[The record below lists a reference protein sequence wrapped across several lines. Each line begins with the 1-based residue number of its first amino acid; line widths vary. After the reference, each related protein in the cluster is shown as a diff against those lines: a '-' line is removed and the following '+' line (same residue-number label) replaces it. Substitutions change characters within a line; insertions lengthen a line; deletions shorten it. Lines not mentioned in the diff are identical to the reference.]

1 MSVMSSG
8 TVATSIA
15 LPEAVAQ
22 QVPQLLGTEGD
33 PARVVFVPV
42 RHHSPA
48 CAWALRALLR
58 ELRPAAILIEGPD
71 DVNSLLP
78 LMSNPQT
85 RPPVA
90 WLCQAVRVR
99 PAVTSDG
106 PDDTAPEAGAD
117 ADPTSPRTDTRSSFY
132 PFCDYSPEWI
142 AIREGAAL
150 GAQVAL
156 IDLPWQDKAWERED
170 GEGDAEA
177 LGTAARSQMA
187 ERHFAHSRYLT
198 AMARQLGCADH
209 HDLWDRLF
217 ELRSP
222 AQRADW
228 RSLFTDVFSWC
239 AMARLDYEPE
249 VLEAELS
256 LPRERHMAAHIQRWR
271 AQVQGTI
278 VVVTGGFHTPELLR
292 LCGRSDAATAS
303 GEAATSKPRKT
314 KATAA
319 AKVAKAS
326 AAAAAPNA
334 WLIRYSFEQLDA
346 LNGYSAGMPS
356 PGYYQRVWEALNRS
370 ESDGSAPPA
379 SRPLVSPPS
388 AQAEPAEAHPPVMG
402 KQTPRPMAEAVAAP
416 AQALRQAQG
425 ERGDVAKG
433 AGAETGARTPP
444 TVQAEPVE
452 ARHHFGQP
460 SPFTAVAL
468 DVLTGYAQQTRQQDQ
483 ADAISTALVQA
494 AALQAQRLADLRGNA
509 GPGRQDLLDAI
520 RSCFV
525 KGAIDE
531 GTRGFTA
538 DLRAYLSG
546 SRMGEVP
553 PSAGSPPLIEDA
565 RRLARAAGVRLDDTT
580 ARTTRLDL
588 YRKPTHR
595 VRSRFF
601 QAMAYLDTGLAQ
613 WVNGPDFLAGTRLNL
628 LFEEWHGAWSPL
640 VEARLIALA
649 ADGASVEAACLAK
662 LQREEAALAADGRGR
677 SASAAVMLLLR
688 ACLVGLQHR
697 LPQLLGMLSTHLNE
711 DASVG
716 SVIDCGHRLVT
727 LWRAREPL
735 GVQQHPEL
743 RRLLARVWPAALFL
757 LPNLQHSPAD
767 AEAQAV
773 QHLLALRE
781 LGRMLQTL
789 DAPADGAADAGSAG
803 AHGTAPT
810 QPLPPASALGTDP
823 ALLIPHLQRFATQ
836 ADTAP
841 GVCGAATALL
851 YLEGQWDDAQLGTVL
866 RQRFGPGAVP
876 ADAVRFLN
884 GVMQA
889 APELLL
895 RLPALLHG
903 LDALVRGWDE
913 AAFIAHLP
921 DLRQAFTALR
931 PQDTATL
938 AERVVGLH
946 GGDAGAA
953 SSLVTMHY
961 ETSEADLQAGLALQ
975 QALQAALVRDGLG
988 AWVGQ

>member
-1 MSVMSSG
+1 MSVMPAG
-8 TVATSIA
+8 TVAKSIA
-15 LPEAVAQ
+15 FPEAVAQ
-22 QVPQLLGTEGD
+22 QLPQLLGTEGD

-78 LMSNPQT
+78 LMSDPQT

-90 WLCQAVRVR
+90 WLCQAVRER
-99 PAVTSDG
+99 PAAISDDST
-106 PDDTAPEAGAD
+106 DDAAPEAGAD
-117 ADPTSPRTDTRSSFY
+117 ADPDPGAPRTDTRSSFY

-142 AIREGAAL
+142 ALREGAAL

-170 GEGDAEA
+170 GDGDGDGDAET
-177 LGTAARSQMA
+177 LGTAARSQME

-198 AMARQLGCADH
+198 AMARQLGCGDH

-217 ELRSP
+217 ELRS
-222 AQRADW
+222 ADQRADW
-228 RSLFTDVFSWC
+228 RSLFADVFSWC

-278 VVVTGGFHTPELLR
+278 VVVTGGFHTPELMR
-292 LCGRSDAATAS
+292 LCAANADASTDAKS
-303 GEAATSKPRKT
+303 TSKPRKA
-314 KATAA
+314 KATPA
-319 AKVAKAS
+319 AKAAKAS

-356 PGYYQRVWEALNRS
+356 PGYYQRLWEAWNRS
-370 ESDGSAPPA
+370 EAEASATSA
-379 SRPLVSPPS
+379 SRPLGSPPS
-388 AQAEPAEAHPPVMG
+388 VQAEPVEAHPPVMG

-416 AQALRQAQG
+416 AQVLRQAQG
-425 ERGDVAKG
+425 ERGDIAKG
-433 AGAETGARTPP
+433 AGAATGAHTPP

-452 ARHHFGQP
+452 ARHGLGTP
-460 SPFTAVAL
+460 SPFIAVAL

-546 SRMGEVP
+546 TRMGEVP

-640 VEARLIALA
+640 VEARLLALA

-662 LQREEAALAADGRGR
+662 LQREEAALADEGRGR

-711 DASVG
+711 DASIG

-757 LPNLQHSPAD
+757 LPNLQHSPAE

-773 QHLLALRE
+773 QYLLALRE

-789 DAPADGAADAGSAG
+789 DAPADGGTTAG
-803 AHGTAPT
+803 AAPT
-810 QPLPPASALGTDP
+810 PAPASALAIDP
-823 ALLIPHLQRFATQ
+823 ALLIPHLQRFATEP
-836 ADTAP
+836 DTSP

-851 YLEGQWDDAQLGTVL
+851 YLEGLWDDAQLDTVL

-895 RLPALLHG
+895 RLPALLQG

-953 SSLVTMHY
+953 SALVAMHY

-975 QALQAALVRDGLG
+975 QALQAALLRDGLG

>member
-1 MSVMSSG
+1 MSVMPAG

-22 QVPQLLGTEGD
+22 QLPQLLGTEGD
-33 PARVVFVPV
+33 PDRIVFAPV

-48 CAWALRALLR
+48 CAWALRVLLR

-78 LMSNPQT
+78 LMSEPQT

-90 WLCQAVRVR
+90 GLCQAVRER
-99 PAVTSDG
+99 ASASTDG
-106 PDDTAPEAGAD
+106 TDDAPEAD
-117 ADPTSPRTDTRSSFY
+117 ADPAAPRTDTRSSFY

-170 GEGDAEA
+170 DEEGPET
-177 LGTAARSQMA
+177 LGTAARSQME

-217 ELRSP
+217 ELRS
-222 AQRADW
+222 AEQRADW

-256 LPRERHMAAHIQRWR
+256 LPRERPMAAHIQRWR

-292 LCGRSDAATAS
+292 LCAASTA
-303 GEAATSKPRKT
+303 AKPAIKARKA
-314 KATAA
+314 KATPAVKA
-319 AKVAKAS
+319 AKAS
-326 AAAAAPNA
+326 AAAAPNA

-346 LNGYSAGMPS
+346 LNGYSAGMPA
-356 PGYYQRVWEALNRS
+356 PGYYQRVWEAWNRS
-370 ESDGSAPPA
+370 ETDASALSA
-379 SRPLVSPPS
+379 SRPQGSPP
-388 AQAEPAEAHPPVMG
+388 P
-402 KQTPRPMAEAVAAP
+402 
-416 AQALRQAQG
+416 
-425 ERGDVAKG
+425 
-433 AGAETGARTPP
+433 
-444 TVQAEPVE
+444 VQAEPVE
-452 ARHHFGQP
+452 ARHPSGQPSTP

-546 SRMGEVP
+546 TRMGEVP

-588 YRKPTHR
+588 YRKPSHR

-649 ADGASVEAACLAK
+649 ADGASVEAVCLTK
-662 LQREEAALAADGRGR
+662 LQREEAALADEGRGR

-711 DASVG
+711 DASLG

-803 AHGTAPT
+803 AHGTDPT
-810 QPLPPASALGTDP
+810 QPPPPASALGTDP

-851 YLEGQWDDAQLGTVL
+851 YLEGLWDDAQLDTVL

-946 GGDAGAA
+946 GGDARVAG
-953 SSLVTMHY
+953 SLVAMHY

-988 AWVGQ
+988 AWAGQ

>member
-1 MSVMSSG
+1 MSVMLAG
-8 TVATSIA
+8 TVAMPTT
-15 LPEAVAQ
+15 LPDAVAQ
-22 QVPQLLGTEGD
+22 QLPQLLGTEGD

-48 CAWALRALLR
+48 CAWALRELLR

-78 LMSNPQT
+78 LMSEAQT

-90 WLCQAVRVR
+90 WLCQAVREQ
-99 PAVTSDG
+99 PAAPSDG
-106 PDDTAPEAGAD
+106 TDDAAPEAGAD
-117 ADPTSPRTDTRSSFY
+117 ADPAAPRTDTRSSFY

-156 IDLPWQDKAWERED
+156 IDLPWQDKAWEREGD
-170 GEGDAEA
+170 EGDAET
-177 LGTAARSQMA
+177 LGTAARSQME

-217 ELRSP
+217 ELRSTP
-222 AQRADW
+222 QRDDW
-228 RSLFTDVFSWC
+228 RSLFTDVFHWC

-292 LCGRSDAATAS
+292 LCAANADAKP
-303 GEAATSKPRKT
+303 TSKARKA
-314 KATAA
+314 KATPA
-319 AKVAKAS
+319 AKAAKAS
-326 AAAAAPNA
+326 AAAAPNA

-356 PGYYQRVWEALNRS
+356 PGYYQRVWEAWNRS
-370 ESDGSAPPA
+370 EADASALSA
-379 SRPLVSPPS
+379 SRPL
-388 AQAEPAEAHPPVMG
+388 G
-402 KQTPRPMAEAVAAP
+402 LPRA
-416 AQALRQAQG
+416 
-425 ERGDVAKG
+425 
-433 AGAETGARTPP
+433 
-444 TVQAEPVE
+444 VQAEPVE
-452 ARHHFGQP
+452 ARHSLGQP

-494 AALQAQRLADLRGNA
+494 AALQAQRLADLRRNA

-546 SRMGEVP
+546 TRMGEVP

-601 QAMAYLDTGLAQ
+601 QAMAYLDTGLAR

-649 ADGASVEAACLAK
+649 ADGASVEAACLAN
-662 LQREEAALAADGRGR
+662 LQREEAALADEGRGR

-711 DASVG
+711 DASLG

-781 LGRMLQTL
+781 LGRMLHTL
-789 DAPADGAADAGSAG
+789 DAPADTAAPARALIDAS
-803 AHGTAPT
+803 
-810 QPLPPASALGTDP
+810 
-823 ALLIPHLQRFATQ
+823 LLTPHLQRFAT
-836 ADTAP
+836 APDTAP

-851 YLEGQWDDAQLGTVL
+851 YLEGLWDDAQLDTVL

-903 LDALVRGWDE
+903 LDALVRGWDD

-946 GGDAGAA
+946 GGDARVAG
-953 SSLVTMHY
+953 SLVAMHY

-988 AWVGQ
+988 EWARGPAER

>member
-1 MSVMSSG
+1 MPAG
-8 TVATSIA
+8 TVATPTA
-15 LPEAVAQ
+15 LPDAVAQ
-22 QVPQLLGTEGD
+22 QLPQLLGTEGD
-33 PARVVFVPV
+33 PARIVFVPV

-48 CAWALRALLR
+48 CAWALRELLR

-78 LMSNPQT
+78 LMSEPQT

-90 WLCQAVRVR
+90 WLCQAVRER
-99 PAVTSDG
+99 PSAPSDVT
-106 PDDTAPEAGAD
+106 DDAAPEAGAD
-117 ADPTSPRTDTRSSFY
+117 ADPAAPRTDTSSSFY

-170 GEGDAEA
+170 GEGDAET
-177 LGTAARSQMA
+177 LGTAARSQME

-217 ELRSP
+217 ELRST
-222 AQRADW
+222 AQRDDW
-228 RSLFTDVFSWC
+228 RSLFTDVFHWC

-292 LCGRSDAATAS
+292 LCAANADAKP
-303 GEAATSKPRKT
+303 TSKARKA
-314 KATAA
+314 KAIPTARA
-319 AKVAKAS
+319 AKAS
-326 AAAAAPNA
+326 AAAAPNA

-356 PGYYQRVWEALNRS
+356 PGYYQRVWEAWNSS
-370 ESDGSAPPA
+370 EADASALSA
-379 SRPLVSPPS
+379 SRPKGSPP
-388 AQAEPAEAHPPVMG
+388 P
-402 KQTPRPMAEAVAAP
+402 
-416 AQALRQAQG
+416 
-425 ERGDVAKG
+425 
-433 AGAETGARTPP
+433 
-444 TVQAEPVE
+444 VQAEPVE
-452 ARHHFGQP
+452 AQHGVSTP

-546 SRMGEVP
+546 TRMGEVP

-601 QAMAYLDTGLAQ
+601 QAMAYLDTCLAR
-613 WVNGPDFLAGTRLNL
+613 WVNGPDFLAGTQLHL
-628 LFEEWHGAWSPL
+628 MFEEWHGAWSPL

-662 LQREEAALAADGRGR
+662 LQREEAALADEGRGR

-697 LPQLLGMLSTHLNE
+697 LPQLLGMLSTHLHE
-711 DASVG
+711 DASLG

-743 RRLLARVWPAALFL
+743 RRLLARAWPAALFL
-757 LPNLQHSPAD
+757 LPNLEHSPAD

-781 LGRMLQTL
+781 LGRMLHTL
-789 DAPADGAADAGSAG
+789 DALADTAAPARALIDAS
-803 AHGTAPT
+803 
-810 QPLPPASALGTDP
+810 
-823 ALLIPHLQRFATQ
+823 LLTPHLQHFAT
-836 ADTAP
+836 APDTAP

-851 YLEGQWDDAQLGTVL
+851 YLEGLWDDAQLDTVL
-866 RQRFGPGAVP
+866 CQRFGPGAVP

-903 LDALVRGWDE
+903 LDALVRGWDD

-946 GGDAGAA
+946 GGDARVAG
-953 SSLVTMHY
+953 SLVAMHY

-975 QALQAALVRDGLG
+975 QALQASLVRDGLG
-988 AWVGQ
+988 AWAGQ

>member
-48 CAWALRALLR
+48 CAWALRELLR

-78 LMSNPQT
+78 LMSEPQT

-90 WLCQAVRVR
+90 WLCQAVREQ
-99 PAVTSDG
+99 PAVTSDVA
-106 PDDTAPEAGAD
+106 DEVAPEAGAD
-117 ADPTSPRTDTRSSFY
+117 ADPAAPRTDTRSSFY

-170 GEGDAEA
+170 DEEGPET

-217 ELRSP
+217 ELRSAP
-222 AQRADW
+222 QRDDW

-292 LCGRSDAATAS
+292 LCAANADA
-303 GEAATSKPRKT
+303 KPAIKARKA
-314 KATAA
+314 KATPAVKA
-319 AKVAKAS
+319 AKAS
-326 AAAAAPNA
+326 AAAAPNA

-346 LNGYSAGMPS
+346 LSGYSAGMPS
-356 PGYYQRVWEALNRS
+356 PGYYQRVWEAWNRS
-370 ESDGSAPPA
+370 EADASALSA
-379 SRPLVSPPS
+379 SRPLGSPPS
-388 AQAEPAEAHPPVMG
+388 
-402 KQTPRPMAEAVAAP
+402 
-416 AQALRQAQG
+416 
-425 ERGDVAKG
+425 
-433 AGAETGARTPP
+433 
-444 TVQAEPVE
+444 VQAEPVE
-452 ARHHFGQP
+452 ARHSAGQPP
-460 SPFTAVAL
+460 SPFTTVAL

-546 SRMGEVP
+546 TRMGEVP

-588 YRKPTHR
+588 YRKPSHR

-649 ADGASVEAACLAK
+649 ADGASVEAACLTK

-711 DASVG
+711 DASLG

-781 LGRMLQTL
+781 LGRMLHTL
-789 DAPADGAADAGSAG
+789 DAPVDTAAPARPLIDAS
-803 AHGTAPT
+803 
-810 QPLPPASALGTDP
+810 
-823 ALLIPHLQRFATQ
+823 LLTPHLQRIAT
-836 ADTAP
+836 APDTAP

-851 YLEGQWDDAQLGTVL
+851 YLEGLWDDAQLDTVL

-946 GGDAGAA
+946 GGDASVAG
-953 SSLVTMHY
+953 SLVAMHY

>member
-78 LMSNPQT
+78 LMSEPQT

-90 WLCQAVRVR
+90 WLCQAVREQ
-99 PAVTSDG
+99 PAVTSDVA
-106 PDDTAPEAGAD
+106 DEVAPEAGAD
-117 ADPTSPRTDTRSSFY
+117 ADPAAPRTDTRSSFY

-170 GEGDAEA
+170 DEEGPET

-217 ELRSP
+217 ELRSAP
-222 AQRADW
+222 QRDDW

-292 LCGRSDAATAS
+292 LCAANADA
-303 GEAATSKPRKT
+303 KPAIKARKA
-314 KATAA
+314 KATPAVKA
-319 AKVAKAS
+319 AKAS
-326 AAAAAPNA
+326 AAAAPNA

-346 LNGYSAGMPS
+346 LSGYSAGMPS
-356 PGYYQRVWEALNRS
+356 PGYYQRVWEAWNRS
-370 ESDGSAPPA
+370 EADASALSA
-379 SRPLVSPPS
+379 SRPLGSPPS
-388 AQAEPAEAHPPVMG
+388 
-402 KQTPRPMAEAVAAP
+402 
-416 AQALRQAQG
+416 
-425 ERGDVAKG
+425 
-433 AGAETGARTPP
+433 
-444 TVQAEPVE
+444 VQAEPVE
-452 ARHHFGQP
+452 ARHSLGQP
-460 SPFTAVAL
+460 SPFTTVAL

-546 SRMGEVP
+546 TRMGEVP

-649 ADGASVEAACLAK
+649 ADGASVEAACLTK
-662 LQREEAALAADGRGR
+662 LQREEAALADEGRGR

-711 DASVG
+711 DASLG

-810 QPLPPASALGTDP
+810 QPPPPASALGTDP

-841 GVCGAATALL
+841 GVCGGATALL
-851 YLEGQWDDAQLGTVL
+851 YLEGLWDDAQLDTVL

>member
-1 MSVMSSG
+1 MSAMPAGS
-8 TVATSIA
+8 VATSIA

-22 QVPQLLGTEGD
+22 QLPQLLGTED
-33 PARVVFVPV
+33 DSARIVFVPV

-48 CAWALRALLR
+48 CAWALRELLR

-78 LMSNPQT
+78 LMSDPQT

-90 WLCQAVRVR
+90 WLCQAVRER
-99 PAVTSDG
+99 PAAPSDVTEDAA
-106 PDDTAPEAGAD
+106 TEAGAD
-117 ADPTSPRTDTRSSFY
+117 ADPAVPRTDTRSSFY

-170 GEGDAEA
+170 DEEGPET
-177 LGTAARSQMA
+177 LGTAARSQME

-217 ELRSP
+217 ELRS
-222 AQRADW
+222 ATQRDDW

-292 LCGRSDAATAS
+292 LCVANADAKTAIK
-303 GEAATSKPRKT
+303 ARKA
-314 KATAA
+314 KATPA
-319 AKVAKAS
+319 AKAAKAS
-326 AAAAAPNA
+326 AAAVPNA

-356 PGYYQRVWEALNRS
+356 PGYYQRLWEAWNRS
-370 ESDGSAPPA
+370 EPES
-379 SRPLVSPPS
+379 SRIPIS
-388 AQAEPAEAHPPVMG
+388 
-402 KQTPRPMAEAVAAP
+402 
-416 AQALRQAQG
+416 
-425 ERGDVAKG
+425 
-433 AGAETGARTPP
+433 PP

-452 ARHHFGQP
+452 ARHHSGQP

-546 SRMGEVP
+546 TRMGEVP

-601 QAMAYLDTGLAQ
+601 QAMAYLDTGLAR
-613 WVNGPDFLAGTRLNL
+613 WVNGPDFLAGTQLHL

-662 LQREEAALAADGRGR
+662 LQREEAALADEGRGR

-697 LPQLLGMLSTHLNE
+697 LPQLLGMLSTHLHE
-711 DASVG
+711 DASLG

-781 LGRMLQTL
+781 LGRMLHTL
-789 DAPADGAADAGSAG
+789 DAPTDA
-803 AHGTAPT
+803 TAEPST
-810 QPLPPASALGTDP
+810 LIDTG
-823 ALLIPHLQRFATQ
+823 LLTPHLQRFATEP
-836 ADTAP
+836 DTAP

-851 YLEGQWDDAQLGTVL
+851 YLEGLWDDAQLDTVL

-895 RLPALLHG
+895 RLPALLQG
-903 LDALVRGWDE
+903 LDALVRGWDD

-946 GGDAGAA
+946 GGDADAA
-953 SSLVTMHY
+953 NSLVTMHY